1 VKRKAARRAR
11 ENQTHRV
18 RCKQRELTLGKREAI
33 SVTAE
38 WIFSEH
44 GTKLK
49 REMILLLGQKND

>member
-1 VKRKAARRAR
+1 MRDTVWEIKHKDGA
-11 ENQTHRV
+11 
-18 RCKQRELTLGKREAI
+18 LTLGKSEAI

-49 REMILLLGQKND
+49 REEIL